1 MSLEAETSEMAQTA
15 PGRTVIPFQASAP
28 AETVTGLLGQEK
40 ADSLTM
46 WREVPQY
53 SRYWTVLSV

>member
-1 MSLEAETSEMAQTA
+1 MSLETETSEMAQIG

-46 WREVPQY
+46 
-53 SRYWTVLSV
+53 